1 HQLEGS
7 SDELEKDFISKEYLS
22 LIRNFRRTSWLIP
35 YFFGAS
41 PAICESYLK
50 GKKTHLD
57 QLVPN
62 TVYGHYATSLRLG
75 DLGYSNNAQASLNV
89 TYNCIE
95 GYIAGLE
102 HAIQT
107 PEPLYE
113 QIGVIKEGEY
123 KQLNANLL
131 QIENEY
137 YSNIRPK
144 RITESGER
152 PTKALHRAGIEYIEV
167 RALDLNIFDPIG
179 FSSEQSE
186 FVDCLLLHNLFTESP
201 PITAREESEI
211 QENKRRVVDYGRHPN
226 LRLIHDNREISF
238 VRWASTIF
246 SELKQIAKL
255 LDKSGDTK
263 RYSTTINRLAEWIDN
278 PERTYSA
285 RIVNE
290 IHERGDGFFHL
301 AMDYSQQHAKT
312 LRQKTLSASEQQ
324 CFLDA
329 AKQSHLKQQE
339 MEQDTRM
346 SFEQFLAAYYAN

>member
-1 HQLEGS
+1 MYVVAHTSQDGIGDDIFTVTSFVCITVDFLDPLKIYNGRFMQTIAGVHYNFSMPDSFWQHLHQLEGT

-95 GYIAGLE
+95 GYIDGLE

-113 QIGVIKEGEY
+113 QIGVIEDGDY

-131 QIENEY
+131 QID
-137 YSNIRPK
+137 K
-144 RITESGER
+144 R
-152 PTKALHRAGIEYIEV
+152 V
-167 RALDLNIFDPIG
+167 
-179 FSSEQSE
+179 
-186 FVDCLLLHNLFTESP
+186 
-201 PITAREESEI
+201 
-211 QENKRRVVDYGRHPN
+211 
-226 LRLIHDNREISF
+226 
-238 VRWASTIF
+238 
-246 SELKQIAKL
+246 
-255 LDKSGDTK
+255 
-263 RYSTTINRLAEWIDN
+263 LAWE
-278 PERTYSA
+278 A
-285 RIVNE
+285 
-290 IHERGDGFFHL
+290 
-301 AMDYSQQHAKT
+301 
-312 LRQKTLSASEQQ
+312 
-324 CFLDA
+324 
-329 AKQSHLKQQE
+329 
-339 MEQDTRM
+339 
-346 SFEQFLAAYYAN
+346 